1 MINTASMKRQRLG
14 EKIRDANILG
24 NLSAD
29 KNSLKFDL
37 QKPLGVNTH
46 FVGHG
51 RLVLSGGMLGT

>member
-1 MINTASMKRQRLG
+1 MKRQRLG
-14 EKIRDANILG
+14 EKIRDANIVG

-51 RLVLSGGMLGT
+51 RLVLSAGMLGT